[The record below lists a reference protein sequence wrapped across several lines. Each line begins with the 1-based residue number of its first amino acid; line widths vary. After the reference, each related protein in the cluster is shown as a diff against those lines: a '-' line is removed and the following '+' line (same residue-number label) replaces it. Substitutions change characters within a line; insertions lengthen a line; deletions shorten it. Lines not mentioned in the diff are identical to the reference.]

1 MPKSYRIRTS
11 VNQGQEQ
18 DREIRVQVDQ
28 DFDFLEIL
36 SLKLTQSE
44 VYQRFCSDYGVIVG
58 RVVANGGYGVP
69 NARVSVFVPID
80 DIDLNDP
87 VISTLYP
94 YRAPSEKNEDGYRY
108 NLLPYEPSY
117 SGHSATGT
125 FPSRNDVITRK
136 EVLHIYEKY
145 YKYTVRTNES
155 GDYMIVGVPLGN
167 QQIVMDL
174 DLSDMGC
181 FSLRPTDLVRMNLG
195 IPEQFD
201 GNEFKTSEDLDSLPQ
216 ILNLRKTAHISPFW
230 GVGDACDVG
239 INRMDFDLREANI
252 DIQPT
257 ATFMGSIFTSSD
269 STFLRQNCKPQT
281 EQGDLCGLTT
291 GSGRILAIR
300 QTIDRNS
307 DGLPILEEFKLESG
321 GKVIDDDGTFVVD
334 VPMNLNYV
342 VTDEF
347 GQLVYSNDPKV
358 GIPTKGKY
366 RFKVKYNDSE
376 KDIATTTFD
385 PNSVIGAQLF
395 NLSAFR
401 PKGNLLRGNYLIP
414 NIKEYGW
421 ENGDPNTVENSQGSE
436 TEINFN
442 NSEITQEIITTLPAN
457 KVGRIEVKSK
467 DEYENIQI
475 YIDDVLDNSKWIE
488 AQDRTQSAQIKIVVT
503 KKTRKKAS
511 GNNVVTEPIP
521 VVLKFVTY
529 SYSYIQFQKSYSF
542 SLDWD
547 DYANIDDA
555 LNCNDIFYDFNYNK
569 VYTTA
574 QLIDEYRYGTARGR
588 YLSIKEVLERSCDA
602 ETNKFPIN
610 DGVRNFD
617 LLYFIISTLFTLLS
631 IFLPV
636 LVIIYS
642 VVKFLWNN
650 FANVLLGLLV
660 GLFGYLSIQE
670 YAAAFGAFAGSVQ
683 SFGATLL
690 IAGPFLLKAIA
701 YTGIVITLIALWRR
715 LTKLKFPALKLPMIL
730 YPDCS
735 TCDCGP
741 NEIGVE
747 AANGDINSSTLAD
760 VNTPGRYTDYYTVED
775 INNTN
780 NDEERL
786 RKAKVALGWGQV
798 VAGREDVDA
807 TTYGRVPYFNV
818 RDQDYFWSYK
828 QIPLPERINI
838 YNTKGHYFDSEPGG
852 GTNRVKIYPNYTA
865 NTSTEFYEDMPYVM
879 LMDEGTESTFVAGQ
893 LLTAVNPL
901 NSNDP
906 NTSGQTKNELGYLGT
921 IGTTPSSDTI
931 SLTIPYA
938 NPNNPTENI
947 EKTFNIYNSYTGQ
960 TSYKFPADIEYYQ
973 VITGITVGQ
982 LKTIVSNGTQG
993 TKFNS
998 SFYNRIIKGQ
1008 MNMTYRYTD
1017 TEGDESNTKY
1027 TKGEPPYKTVMLDT
1041 FDNPDN
1047 LVVVF
1052 LMRGVDPYTDR
1063 QTTKIDISLPMGLQ
1077 EGSVVVENSY
1087 KLNVPIKSGYI
1098 LPKHNNLTTNQNTDL
1113 YYSSYV
1119 FTPRPSNSSDEFRFT
1134 GFTTQNHAL
1143 FSSLDSSDVRC
1154 NYASS
1159 TSTGLRLTTSVVGG
1173 GTDCFRG
1180 QNSFVAGTG
1189 EDNRESWRTRGAVDG
1204 YYTDE
1209 YVEGGSIVYRTGF
1222 NDQQIGNFS
1231 YVAEV
1236 YNTGI
1241 TMNFNDNQSIV
1252 MRSER
1257 LPRSDS
1263 FDNDYVFAQNK
1274 TFASYLISDEGVSTQ
1289 VVGNVS
1295 TAGDFTT
1302 GTDGDMEES
1311 YGSGTTSVMA
1321 TFSCQNIVPL
1331 GAYQQQNGQKL
1342 TLKPDTDS
1350 VYYVGGDKDYK
1361 RIDGGCYVLCEKDLA
1376 FGADL
1381 ENFAEWRA
1389 RFLMGFAICRNV
1401 FGMTFTNQWVN
1412 GGLYLPGFQNDVI
1425 YPGIEVTNP
1434 TYEYCRDKIVFRIEN
1449 NSFFYRS
1456 SPYDGEFVGMQANKQ
1471 SNVFGTQQGNDYFLG
1486 SPTTV
1491 IDLGPKDEIIQN
1503 ICAQPEF
1510 QGYTMNSLR
1519 PTTFNSPGDLLQLFV
1534 ISRLTN
1540 AKFLQRIFTLG
1551 PASVGEFFTRDDGQ
1565 KIDGDFAQLVSI
1577 NSEIGVVPFTP
1588 EGYKDNSL
1596 FYGQSD
1602 GPVVGVYFTANTQV
1616 RDSIT
1621 PGRTTFIDTSTKF
1634 GYNSYGR
1641 KTQVVP
1647 MYKWSKDGASNF
1659 FGSENNNWK
1668 TDPPFYNIGYQNID
1682 RLNDNTYFPSN
1693 IKHPTTQRPGYIYN
1707 SIEKTDSNGNVT
1719 GFTYDAF
1726 SVPQGSN
1733 EFIVGAPFH
1742 FYFGLKRGRTAFDK
1756 FLKNNLVE

>member
-11 VNQGQEQ
+11 VNQGQET
-18 DREIRVQVDQ
+18 DKEIRVQVDQ

-80 DIDLNDP
+80 DIDLNNP

-181 FSLRPTDLVRMNLG
+181 FSLRPTDLIRMNVG
-195 IPEQFD
+195 IPEQFN

-216 ILNLRKTAHISPFW
+216 ILNLRKTAFISPFW
-230 GVGDACDVG
+230 GVGDACDIG

-257 ATFMGSIFTSSD
+257 STFMGSIFTSSD
-269 STFLRQNCKPQT
+269 TTFLKENCKPAT

-291 GSGRILAIR
+291 GSGRILAVR

-307 DGLPILEEFKLESG
+307 NGLPILEEFKLESG

-334 VPMNLNYV
+334 VPMNLDYV

-347 GQLVYSNDPKV
+347 GQLVFSNDPKV

-366 RFKVKYNDSE
+366 RFKVKFNDSE
-376 KDIATTTFD
+376 KDLATTTFN
-385 PNSVIGAQLF
+385 PNSVLPTQVF

-401 PKGNLLRGNYLIP
+401 PKGNLLRANYLIP

-421 ENGDPNTVENSQGSE
+421 ENGDPNTVENSQGTI

-442 NSEITQEIITTLPAN
+442 NSEETEEIITTLPAN
-457 KVGRIEVKSK
+457 TVGRIEVKSK
-467 DEYENIQI
+467 EDFDNIQI

-488 AQDRTQSAQIKIVVT
+488 AQDRTQSAVLKIIVK
-503 KKTRKKAS
+503 KKTRKKVS
-511 GNNVVTEPIP
+511 GNSVVTEPIP
-521 VVLKFVTY
+521 VVLNFVRYNY
-529 SYSYIQFQKSYSF
+529 SFVQFQKSYSF

-547 DYANIDDA
+547 DYPSIDDA
-555 LNCNDIFYDFNYNK
+555 LNCNDTFYEFNYNK

-574 QLIDEYRYGTARGR
+574 QLIDEYRNGTARGR
-588 YLSIKEVLERSCDA
+588 FLSIKEILERSC
-602 ETNKFPIN
+602 ESEVNKFPIN

-617 LLYFIISTLFTLLS
+617 LLYFIISTLFVLFS
-631 IFLPV
+631 ISLPI
-636 LVIIYS
+636 LTIIYS

-650 FANVLLGLLV
+650 FANVILGILV
-660 GLFGYLSIQE
+660 GLFGYLAIQE
-670 YAAAFGAFAGSVQ
+670 FSFAGFLAGAAGLT
-683 SFGATLL
+683 FGATLL
-690 IAGPFLLKAIA
+690 LIGPTILKGLA
-701 YTGIVITLIALWRR
+701 YTGVLTAIVLLWRR
-715 LTKLKFPALKLPMIL
+715 VTKLKFPALKLPMIL

-735 TCDCGP
+735 TCDCGGI
-741 NEIGVE
+741 EIGIQ
-747 AANGDINSSTLAD
+747 APNGDINSSTLAD
-760 VNTPGRYTDYYTVED
+760 INTPSRYTEFIP
-775 INNTN
+775 INSIEGLDD
-780 NDEERL
+780 DEQL
-786 RKAKVALGWGQV
+786 LAIKKSLGWGQV
-798 VAGREDVDA
+798 VAGREDVDESN
-807 TTYGRVPYFNV
+807 YGRTPYFN
-818 RDQDYFWSYK
+818 QTNEDYYWSYS
-828 QIPLPERINI
+828 QLPLPERINL
-838 YNTKGHYFDSEPGG
+838 YNTKAHYFNTESSG
-852 GTNRVKIYPNYTA
+852 GTNRIKVYPNYTA
-865 NTSTEFYEDMPYVM
+865 NTVNEFYEDMPYVF
-879 LMDEGTESTFVAGQ
+879 LMDEGLESIFKSGQ
-893 LLTAVNPL
+893 LITSINPL

-906 NTSGQTKNELGYLGT
+906 NTSGLTKNDLGYLGT
-921 IGTTPSSDTI
+921 VGTTPSDRTI
-931 SLTIPYA
+931 SITIPYA
-938 NPNNPTENI
+938 NPENTNENI

-973 VITGITVGQ
+973 VITGITVGE
-982 LKTIVSNGTQG
+982 LKTIVSNKTQG
-993 TKFNS
+993 NKFNT
-998 SFYNRIIKGQ
+998 SFYNRIITGQ
-1008 MNMTYRYTD
+1008 MNMHYLIKDANNDKRGGYTRD
-1017 TEGDESNTKY
+1017 EGLPK
-1027 TKGEPPYKTVMLDT
+1027 VILDT
-1041 FDNPDN
+1041 FNNSDN
-1047 LVVVF
+1047 LVVMF

-1063 QTTKIDISLPMGLQ
+1063 QTTKIDISLPMGL
-1077 EGSVVVENSY
+1077 EENSVIVEGNY
-1087 KLNVPIKSGYI
+1087 KLNIPIKQNLK
-1098 LPKHNNLTTNQNTDL
+1098 LPRHNTIINNQTNDL
-1113 YYSSYV
+1113 FFSSYV
-1119 FTPRPSNSSDEFRFT
+1119 FTPKPISSFEEFKFT
-1134 GFTTQNHAL
+1134 AFTSQYASYY
-1143 FSSLDSSDVRC
+1143 SSLDSDNNKCGYGVDEGS
-1154 NYASS
+1154 
-1159 TSTGLRLTTSVVGG
+1159 GLRVKYNAGDADAS
-1173 GTDCFRG
+1173 CFRG
-1180 QNSFVAGTG
+1180 YNTLVFDSTV
-1189 EDNRESWRTRGAVDG
+1189 DDSWNTRNGDG
-1204 YYTDE
+1204 YILNE
-1209 YVEGGSIVYRTGF
+1209 YVEGGSLMFRRDS
-1222 NDQQIGNFS
+1222 NKSNEKWGNFD
-1231 YVAEV
+1231 YVTEV
-1236 YNTGI
+1236 YDTGSTI
-1241 TMNFNDNQSIV
+1241 TFNNNENII

-1263 FDNDYVFAQNK
+1263 FNYDYVFAQNK
-1274 TFASYLISDEGVSTQ
+1274 TFATYLVSDEGVSTQ

-1295 TAGDFTT
+1295 TAGDFST
-1302 GTDGDMEES
+1302 GGDADLLES

-1331 GAYQQQNGQKL
+1331 GAYQQQNGQQL
-1342 TLKPDTDS
+1342 TLKPETDS

-1381 ENFAEWRA
+1381 ENISEWRS
-1389 RFLMGFAICRNV
+1389 RFLIGFAICRNV

-1425 YPGIEVTNP
+1425 YPDGEVTNP
-1434 TYEYCRDKIVFRIEN
+1434 TYEYCRDKIVFRTEN

-1456 SPYDGEFVGMQANKQ
+1456 SPYNGSFVGMLADKQ
-1471 SNVFGTQQGNDYFLG
+1471 SSIFGTQQGNDYFLG
-1486 SPTTV
+1486 SPTTIV
-1491 IDLGPKDEIIQN
+1491 DLGPKDEIIQN
-1503 ICAQPEF
+1503 VCAQPQF
-1510 QGYTMNSLR
+1510 QGYGMNSLT

-1540 AKFLQRIFTLG
+1540 ANFLERILG
-1551 PASVGEFFTRDDGQ
+1551 LGSASVGQFFSRDDGQ

-1577 NSEIGVVPFTP
+1577 NSELGVTPFTP
-1588 EGYKDNSL
+1588 EGYSNSSL
-1596 FYGQSD
+1596 FYGQSTD
-1602 GPVVGVYFTANTQV
+1602 PVIGVYFTANTQT
-1616 RDSIT
+1616 RDFIS

-1634 GYNSYGR
+1634 GYNTYGH
-1641 KTQVVP
+1641 KTQTVP
-1647 MYKWSKDGASNF
+1647 MYKWSKQNANNF
-1659 FGSENNNWK
+1659 FGGENNNWK

-1682 RLNDNTYFPSN
+1682 RLNDDTYFPSN
-1693 IKHPTTQRPGYIYN
+1693 IKNPTTQRPGYIYN
-1707 SIEKTDSNGNVT
+1707 STPSSDSNGNIT
-1719 GFTYDAF
+1719 GFTYNAF
-1726 SVPQGSN
+1726 DVPQGSN

-1742 FYFGLKRGRTAFDK
+1742 FYFGLKKGRTAFDK
-1756 FLKNNLVE
+1756 FLKNNLIE